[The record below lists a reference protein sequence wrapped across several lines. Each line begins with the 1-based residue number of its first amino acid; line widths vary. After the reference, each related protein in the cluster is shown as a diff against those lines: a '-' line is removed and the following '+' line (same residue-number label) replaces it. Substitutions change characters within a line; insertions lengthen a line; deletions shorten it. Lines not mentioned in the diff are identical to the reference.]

1 MRVLQVVSLVSP
13 QGEYG
18 GPTRVALAQCRAL
31 RDAGHDVVLAA
42 GSWGYD
48 PVPREVDGV
57 RVRLF
62 HAVAPMPGSFYG
74 LASPGLVSFVAR
86 AGATADA
93 VHVHLARDL
102 VTLPAA
108 LATHLRRRP
117 YVLQTHG
124 MVIPSRNP
132 LAGPLDLT
140 MTRRVLRG
148 AGRVFYL
155 TDAERESLQEVAT
168 PLRLEHLRNGI
179 DLPPRTPLP
188 SLTGAAPRVLFL
200 ARVQARKRP
209 LDFVEMAVRLAP
221 RHPGVRFRM
230 VGPDEGLG
238 EEVRAAIARSGLGD
252 RLVWDGPLP
261 PDQTAAAMRAADI
274 YVLPSV
280 DEPYPMSVLEA
291 MSLGRPVVV
300 TNSCGLAPI
309 IARRS
314 AGAVAPEGPA
324 GVAHAVDRLLSD
336 PVLREQAGAHARDAI
351 RVELGMEAVVAQLEH
366 TYRDVTTRTS

>member
-13 QGEYG
+13 KGEYG

-31 RDAGHDVVLAA
+31 REAGHDVVLAA

-48 PVPREVDGV
+48 AMPSEVEGV

-62 HAVAPMPGSFYG
+62 RAVAPVPGSFHG
-74 LASPGLVSFVAR
+74 LSSPGLVSFVAR
-86 AGATADA
+86 AARRADA

-108 LATHLRRRP
+108 LATHLGRQP

-124 MVIPSRNP
+124 MVVPSGNP
-132 LAGPLDLT
+132 LARPLDLT

-155 TDAERESLQEVAT
+155 TDAERRGLQEVAS

-179 DLPPRTPLP
+179 DLPPATPLP
-188 SLTGAAPRVLFL
+188 SAAGSAPQVLFL

-221 RHPGVRFRM
+221 RYPEVVFRM

-238 EEVRAAIARSGLGD
+238 QEVRDAISRSGLGD
-252 RLVWDGPLP
+252 RLVWEGPLP
-261 PDQTAAAMRAADI
+261 PHQTSAAMRAADI

-280 DEPYPMSVLEA
+280 DEPYPMTVLEA

-300 TNSCGLAPI
+300 TDSCGLAPI
-309 IARRS
+309 VERRA
-314 AGAVAPEGPA
+314 AGSVTPPGAA
-324 GVAHAVDRLLSD
+324 GVAMAVDRLLSD
-336 PVLREQAGAHARDAI
+336 PSLRTQSGGNARAAI
-351 RVELGMEAVVAQLEH
+351 RDELGMEPVVAQLERSYNH
-366 TYRDVTTRTS
+366 LTRTS